1 VDVYL
6 AGDPGGADL
15 LSVIVVDDE
24 TTTSQVAC
32 GVTNTVERAVGNGQ
46 VEDVP

>member
-1 VDVYL
+1 VSFVDN
-6 AGDPGGADL
+6 
-15 LSVIVVDDE
+15 E

-32 GVTNTVERAVGNGQ
+32 GVTNTVERAVVNGH